1 MQTLRSM
8 LVIALISL
16 SMLLCSCSKQQQE
29 PIDFGKFEN
38 NVYSN
43 NYFNMQIS
51 IPQSWYVMDDEMRIE
66 LMKKAVKTVVGDNEN
81 LQAVAKASDLK
92 NLSLLLASEKPPGS
106 PVASNPSLLVMAEKI
121 KHLPGIKRGSDYHF
135 ATKKIFEN
143 SAVKPF
149 YPREIYETSLGTLHF
164 DVMDMTFKMGQTKY
178 FQKQFAAIY
187 KDYALLIAL
196 NYRDEAGLKKL
207 EKVLQSVTFN

>member
-1 MQTLRSM
+1 MHTLRSIIVLTLLSITM
-8 LVIALISL
+8 LA
-16 SMLLCSCSKQQQE
+16 CSCGKSQDE

-51 IPQSWYVMDDEMRIE
+51 IPQSWYVMEDEMRIE
-66 LMKKAVKTVVGDNEN
+66 LMKKAVKTVVGENEN

-106 PVASNPSLLVMAEKI
+106 PIASNPSLLVMAEKAQ
-121 KHLPGIKRGSDYHF
+121 HLPGMKRGSDYHF
-135 ATKKIFEN
+135 NTKKIFEK
-143 SAVKPF
+143 SALKPS
-149 YPREIYETSLGTLHF
+149 YPKEIHETSMGTVHF
-164 DVMDMTFKMGQTKY
+164 DVMEITFNMGQTTY
-178 FQKQFAAIY
+178 FQKQFATRY
-187 KDYALLIAL
+187 KDYVLLIAL

-207 EKVLQSVTFN
+207 EKVLQSVIFN